1 MEARLQL
8 RAARGAAWNPRREGG
23 HQEKSMHSGRAAW
36 REVTCASTQ
45 NAESSAQRL
54 SSKSRVWGWQDPKY
68 FGSTL
73 SPSPSGTPH
82 SSKTLNLLAGP
93 LHPLLFPPP
102 FHSLAQLSAQAQGKQ
117 AQMGQLWVSGDS
129 PSPWAA
135 AQLSAGKA
143 PPAARVEGEAGN
155 RLGLPLPGGPLTPPN
170 GALAMPTGSLPGDT
184 AGTRYTRHVG
194 EGSGMASPHALAWG

>member
-1 MEARLQL
+1 MPEQGWRWRRVSSSEPPEGQPGIPDGKGATKRRACIRGGQHGEKLPVRPPKTL
-8 RAARGAAWNPRREGG
+8 SLLPRGSAARAEFGA
-23 HQEKSMHSGRAAW
+23 GRIQ
-36 REVTCASTQ
+36 SI
-45 NAESSAQRL
+45 L
-54 SSKSRVWGWQDPKY
+54 
-68 FGSTL
+68 
-73 SPSPSGTPH
+73 
-82 SSKTLNLLAGP
+82 
-93 LHPLLFPPP
+93 
-102 FHSLAQLSAQAQGKQ
+102 AQAQGKQ

-194 EGSGMASPHALAWG
+194 EGSRMASPHALAWG